1 MLLGKEEENVYL
13 ELKNVSKSFGEKEV
27 VKDLSLSLPKGEL
40 LCLLGASG
48 CGKTTTLKMISGFLK
63 ADKGQILI
71 DGHDITELDPEK
83 RPVSTVFQ
91 SYALFPHMTVLENVI
106 YGLKF
111 QGIKKKKAREMGMEY
126 LKIVDMEEYA
136 GFSIG
141 EISGGQQQRV
151 ALVRSLITKPK
162 VLQKKYEITMVFV
175 THDQEEAMVLGDKIA
190 IMDQGKLVQIGRP
203 EEVYLHPQNDFARD
217 FLGISNQF
225 TDMRGNHICCR
236 PEELEFVDNGTVKGI
251 VKQEEFLGF
260 YRQYCVETETH
271 ETIIVRTDRGV
282 KKEVGKEIQLQV
294 K

>member
-1 MLLGKEEENVYL
+1 MYL

-162 VLQKKYEITMVFV
+162 VLLLDEPLSNLDAKLRVKMREEIREIQKKYEI
-175 THDQEEAMVLGDKIA
+175 
-190 IMDQGKLVQIGRP
+190 VQIGRP